1 MVYEQVIETVF
12 ASAIGP
18 NGLNEAD
25 FHAEMDA
32 ASRALERLRESDRR
46 DERAIFSLVGHSAD
60 LDVVAD
66 HVEKIRTS
74 ASDVVIFGIGGSSLG
89 GQAVTAIV
97 KNPDNPRVHF
107 PENPDPDSLN
117 HLLATL
123 PLASTHF
130 FVISKSGGTPE
141 PLAEFFAALA
151 KVKAAGVDASK
162 SFTVITEPANEDNP
176 EGNVLRR
183 LAARHGMTAF
193 DHDPHLG
200 GRFSVLSIVGM
211 IPAMLTGLD
220 PFAFRKGAAEVLAR
234 ALEATGPED
243 CPPAVGAAL
252 SVGLEKKNG
261 VRVSVMFPYSDTL
274 DKLAMW
280 YRQLWA
286 ESLGKGGHGTVPVRA
301 VGPVDQ
307 HSQVQLYLDGPADKL
322 FTVLMPDW
330 RNKGPKIEPALAD
343 DSSLAY
349 LAGRTV
355 GDLVDAEAR
364 ATAETLAKT
373 GRPVRI
379 FRMAKLDEQTLGA
392 LFMHFM
398 LETIIA
404 ADLLGV
410 DPFGQPAVEAGKKL
424 ARSYLMEGTA

>member
-1 MVYEQVIETVF
+1 
-12 ASAIGP
+12 
-18 NGLNEAD
+18 
-25 FHAEMDA
+25 MDA
-32 ASRALERLRESDRR
+32 AGRALERLRETERP
-46 DERAIFSLVGHSAD
+46 DERAIFALLGHSAD
-60 LDVVAD
+60 LDGVAD
-66 HVEKIRTS
+66 HVANVKKT

-89 GQAVTAIV
+89 GQAATAIV
-97 KNPDNPRVHF
+97 KNPDKPRIHF
-107 PENPDPDSLN
+107 PENPDPDSLDY
-117 HLLATL
+117 LLASL
-123 PLASTHF
+123 PLATTHF

-151 KVKAAGVDASK
+151 KVTAAGGDVSK
-162 SFTVITEPANEDNP
+162 GFTVITEPASKDNP
-176 EGNVLRR
+176 QGNVLRR
-183 LAARHGMTAF
+183 LAAKHGMSAF

-211 IPAMLTGLD
+211 IPALLTGLD
-220 PFAFRKGAAEVLAR
+220 PLAFRKGAAEVLAK
-234 ALEATGPED
+234 ALEATKPED

-261 VRVSVMFPYSDTL
+261 VRVAVMFPYSDAL

-322 FTVLMPDW
+322 FTVLIPDW
-330 RNKGPKIEPALAD
+330 RGKGPKIEAALAD
-343 DSSLAY
+343 DPSLAY

-379 FRMAKLDEQTLGA
+379 FRLAKLDEQTLGA

-404 ADLLGV
+404 AELLGV

>member
-1 MVYEQVIETVF
+1 MYEQAIESVF
-12 ASAIGP
+12 ESAIGP

-25 FHAEMDA
+25 FHAEMDLA
-32 ASRALERLRESDRR
+32 ARALERLRGSDRA
-46 DERAIFSLVGHSAD
+46 DERAIFQLLGHHED
-60 LDVVAD
+60 LDLVAG
-66 HVEKIRTS
+66 HVARIGER

-89 GQAVTAIV
+89 GQAATALV
-97 KNPDNPRVHF
+97 KKTDKPRLHF
-107 PENPDPDSLN
+107 PENPDPDSLD
-117 HLLATL
+117 HLFATL
-123 PLASTHF
+123 PLTSTHF

-151 KVKAAGVDASK
+151 AVQAAGGDVSA
-162 SFTVITEPANEDNP
+162 SFTVITEPATPDNP

-183 LAARHGMTAF
+183 LAKKYGMTAF
-193 DHDPHLG
+193 EHDPNLG

-211 IPAMLTGLD
+211 IPAIFAGLD
-220 PFAFRKGAAEVLAR
+220 PRAFRKGAAEVLAR
-234 ALEATGPED
+234 ALSAGGPED
-243 CPPAVGAAL
+243 CPPAIGAAI
-252 SVGLEKKNG
+252 SAGLEKKNG
-261 VRVSVMFPYSDTL
+261 MRVAVMFPYSDAL

-286 ESLGKGGHGTVPVRA
+286 ESLGKEGKGTVPVRA

-322 FTVLMPDW
+322 FTVLIPDW
-330 RNKGPKIEPALAD
+330 RGKGPKIDPALAD
-343 DSSLAY
+343 DPSLVY

-364 ATAETLAKT
+364 ATAATLAKK

-379 FRMAKLDEQTLGA
+379 FRIPALNEQTLGA

-398 LETIIA
+398 LETIIT

-424 ARSYLMEGTA
+424 ARSYLMEGKE